1 MKRRTCGPRRNTLL
15 LTAIA
20 AALLSGC
27 ASVNFEQSLDQTNQ
41 AAADFTQGKL
51 VLAQT
56 KEQRAALDKTAGEIL
71 QKPLSQSDAV
81 QLALAGSPALQAM
94 LAKNWSDASLAAQS
108 GRIANPVFSFE
119 RMRIGDELELGR
131 LITFGLLD
139 LLTVPRRYGIAQ
151 RQIEQ
156 SQLLLTSTVIEQVTQ
171 VRQAWVNAVAAQQS
185 LSYAKQVN
193 ETAQAS
199 AELARRMQSVGNFS
213 KLQRARQQAFY
224 ADATTKWASA
234 QHAATSTREALV
246 RLLGLTDTQAL
257 ALKLPD
263 RLPDLPKVPRSP
275 EEASKAASTGRLD
288 IKLAQAEYEASAKA
302 QGLNGLTSVVDIEL
316 GWRHDTVFDN
326 HAGTSDTKRGYELE
340 VRLPLFDWGGEKR
353 NAMNAQTL
361 AAANRLKATVRAAG
375 SHLRESYS
383 AYRTSLDIARHY
395 RDEVVPL
402 RKVISEENVL
412 RYNGMIIGVF
422 ELLADSRDQINTVIA
437 AIAAEQQFWLS
448 EAALQVSLMGKP
460 PMAASVGAMS
470 AGGSGS
476 SSEAAH

>member
-1 MKRRTCGPRRNTLL
+1 MKRPTSCPRRNTLL

-56 KEQRAALDKTAGEIL
+56 EEQRASLDKTAGEIL

-94 LAKNWSDASLAAQS
+94 LAKSWSDASLAAQS

-119 RMRIGDELELGR
+119 RMRFGDELELGR

-139 LLTVPRRYGIAQ
+139 LLTLPRRYGIAQ

-156 SQLLLTSTVIEQVTQ
+156 SQLHLTSTVIEQVTQ

-193 ETAQAS
+193 ESAQAS
-199 AELARRMQSVGNFS
+199 AELARRLQSVGNFS
-213 KLQRARQQAFY
+213 KLQRARQQTFY
-224 ADATTKWASA
+224 ADATTQWASA
-234 QHAATSTREALV
+234 QHAATSTREELV

-275 EEASKAASTGRLD
+275 EEASKAASAGRLD

-316 GWRHDTVFDN
+316 GWRHDTVFDEE
-326 HAGTSDTKRGYELE
+326 S
-340 VRLPLFDWGGEKR
+340 
-353 NAMNAQTL
+353 
-361 AAANRLKATVRAAG
+361 RA
-375 SHLRESYS
+375 
-383 AYRTSLDIARHY
+383 
-395 RDEVVPL
+395 
-402 RKVISEENVL
+402 
-412 RYNGMIIGVF
+412 
-422 ELLADSRDQINTVIA
+422 
-437 AIAAEQQFWLS
+437 
-448 EAALQVSLMGKP
+448 
-460 PMAASVGAMS
+460 
-470 AGGSGS
+470 
-476 SSEAAH
+476 